1 MFFLLDNRYIGT
13 KEIYRLSKIRIYNN
27 SRVFYLIDIKNFRI
41 FVGQIEKIFFHI
53 FLSYFLINNY
63 LYFFLKKF
71 FFFYVIYFFFFYKE
85 ILLSNINKF
94 NKKSYNFF

>member
-71 FFFYVIYFFFFYKE
+71 FLGASLRNESGCNQIGE
-85 ILLSNINKF
+85 ELG
-94 NKKSYNFF
+94 